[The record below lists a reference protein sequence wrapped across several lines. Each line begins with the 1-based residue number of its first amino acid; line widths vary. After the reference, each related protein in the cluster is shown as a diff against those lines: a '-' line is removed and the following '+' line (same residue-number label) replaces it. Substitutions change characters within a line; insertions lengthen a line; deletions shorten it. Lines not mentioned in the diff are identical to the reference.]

1 MHPLGFVCFFPS
13 LMAWHE
19 HLMEHPHQAALPAA
33 QTSLEL
39 GKVPGGSS
47 HTANKGPLMKLA
59 AWHKGGPFAPL
70 GAHRANLL
78 LHILML

>member
-1 MHPLGFVCFFPS
+1 
-13 LMAWHE
+13 MAWHE
-19 HLMEHPHQAALPAA
+19 HLMEHPHRAALLAA